1 MRSPGT
7 VKGLEKTH
15 IDYAHEL
22 DIALRPDS
30 TVPIVGK
37 EYGYFSGPGVPLFSI
52 GGGYLR
58 QALQQILVAFHS
70 RRGYYIVETPTI
82 ASTELFRLSG
92 HLDFYKQ
99 NMYVFDIEDRE
110 FAIKPMNCPYHLL
123 IFMSHLARY
132 RGKVRLPFKIFE
144 MGRVHRYEPSGSLH
158 GLLRVRGF
166 TQDDAHIVV
175 SEEDLERVVL
185 EVFNEIRAIMTD
197 LFLIPIER
205 GTIRIRASLSDKEK
219 IGEHYM
225 GTLEEWEAAEGVIER
240 IAKNISE
247 KHGIDV
253 SRGVGEAA
261 FYGPKIDI
269 LMSPKGSGTSKE
281 WQMGTIQ
288 FDFNLPRRFGIYEM
302 MKEIYNEKR
311 VFVIH
316 RALIGSIERFLGG
329 YLEHYKGRLPF
340 SLAPLQVAVIGI
352 KTGGDLDK
360 VIEETS
366 SRVLS
371 DLISAGLRAGM
382 RETSKTSLT
391 GDVRMIES
399 TVKPPIIIYIGE
411 REVKERILS
420 VSIYDHVA
428 GRRRSVTVDPKG
440 LLEMIEK
447 EEEGVKRLAGF
458 APRIPADL
466 SHLL

>member
-1 MRSPGT
+1 M
-7 VKGLEKTH
+7 EKTH

-22 DIALRPDS
+22 DLALRPDS
-30 TVPIVGK
+30 TVPIIGK
-37 EYGYFSGPGVPLFSI
+37 EYGYFSGPGVPLFSV
-52 GGGYLR
+52 GGGYMR
-58 QALQQILVAFHS
+58 QALQQILVGFHA

-82 ASTELFRLSG
+82 ASAELFKLSG
-92 HLDFYKQ
+92 HLDFYRE
-99 NMYVFDIEDRE
+99 NMYIFQIEDRE

-123 IFMSHLARY
+123 IFVSHLARY
-132 RGKVRLPFKIFE
+132 RGKVRFPFKIFE

-175 SEEDLERVVL
+175 KEGDLEKTVM
-185 EVFNEIRAIMTD
+185 EVFDEMRSIMSD
-197 LFLIPIER
+197 LFLIPLEK
-205 GTIRIRASLSDKEK
+205 GTIRIRASLSSKEK

-225 GTLEEWEAAEGVIER
+225 GTVEEWEAAEGVIER
-240 IAKNISE
+240 ISSKIAE
-247 KHGIDV
+247 KHGIG
-253 SRGVGEAA
+253 STRGIGEAA
-261 FYGPKIDI
+261 FYGPKIDV
-269 LMSPKGSGTSKE
+269 LMSLKGSGGVKE

-302 MKEIYNEKR
+302 VREIFGDVR
-311 VFVIH
+311 IFVIH

-340 SLAPLQVAVIGI
+340 VLAPLQVALISI
-352 KTGGDLDK
+352 KTGGEIDAAIDDLTVK
-360 VIEETS
+360 IQ
-366 SRVLS
+366 RG
-371 DLISAGLRAGM
+371 LISMGIRAGL

-391 GDVRMIES
+391 GDVRAIES

-411 REVKERILS
+411 REVKERTLS
-420 VSIYDHVA
+420 LSIYDHNL
-428 GRRRSVTVDPKG
+428 GKRRNLTISYGNAEDMMKAIA
-440 LLEMIEK
+440 EIIEK
-447 EEEGVKRLAGF
+447 EEEGARRLAGS